1 MIKKKDHENL
11 TKQNIERVI
20 KLLEGQK
27 PITKKEACQMLR
39 ITYNTSRL
47 ARIIQDHK
55 DQESFVALR
64 KSQNKGKLA
73 TKDEIKTVCEMY
85 IEGYNLSE
93 IASSLYRSP
102 AFVKSI
108 IERVGVPFKHPE
120 SEYNWKEVM
129 LPEQCVSE
137 RFKVGEKVWCVAN
150 NTPAIIKK
158 EWAHPDGEYGYLV
171 YTIEPPFDFSDTF
184 FPYVTHGGRYRNQL
198 ACNLGSLRHLEEYGV
213 KLY

>member
-20 KLLEGQK
+20 KLLEAEK

-73 TKDEIKTVCEMY
+73 TKDEIKSVCEMY

-108 IERVGVPFKHPE
+108 IERVGVPFKHAQE
-120 SEYNWKEVM
+120 GYNWKEVM

-137 RFKVGEKVWCVAN
+137 RFGLGEKVWCVAN

-158 EWAHPDGEYGYLV
+158 EWVNPDSEYGYLV

-184 FPYVTHGGRYRNQL
+184 FPYVEHGGRYKNQL

>member
-20 KLLEGQK
+20 KLLEAEK

-55 DQESFVALR
+55 DQESFIALR

-93 IASSLYRSP
+93 IATSLYRSP

-108 IERVGVPFKHPE
+108 IERVGVPFKHAQDG
-120 SEYNWKEVM
+120 YNWKEVM

-137 RFKVGEKVWCVAN
+137 RFEIGEKVWCVAN

-158 EWAHPDGEYGYLV
+158 EWANSSGEYGYLV
-171 YTIEPPFDFSDTF
+171 YTIEPPFDLSDTF
-184 FPYVTHGGRYRNQL
+184 FPYVKHGGRYRNQL

-213 KLY
+213 RLY